1 MQGFGVHTFRLVNE
15 AGESQFCKFHWT
27 PLQGTHSLMWDEAV
41 RINGADPDFHRRD
54 LWEAIESGN
63 FPAWELGLQ
72 VFSEA
77 EAESF
82 GFDVLDPTKIV
93 PEELVPLRPVGRMV
107 LDRNPD
113 NFFAETEQVA
123 FCTAHIIPGIDFS
136 NDPLLQGR
144 IHSYVDTQLTR
155 LGGPNFHEIP
165 INAPIAQVQNN
176 QRDGMHRQAIHRGR
190 VSYEPNSLAGG
201 CPFQAGARGFT
212 SFPQPIAEDKVRGS
226 PELFAEHYAQAS
238 LFFHSQSP
246 VEQAHIANAF
256 RFELTRVQVPAIR
269 RRVLAQLAN
278 VDMGLAQDVADGLG
292 MEVPDPLPLASNAAA
307 PEYAPSPALSL
318 LARPGET
325 GIRTRK
331 VAILVAHGV
340 DAAMVRTLYEGLLGD
355 GAVPRVVASTLGQ
368 VKGRDGD
375 VLDAEI
381 TLEAGPSVLYDAVII
396 PDGEGAVELLGRDAH
411 AQDFV
416 REQYRHCKP
425 IMAVGAGAGLLQKT
439 SVPPTLPDGSPDPA
453 LVGTEATDLP
463 AAYAAFKQAL
473 SGHRAFARETDP
485 PAV

>member
-1 MQGFGVHTFRLVNE
+1 M
-15 AGESQFCKFHWT
+15 
-27 PLQGTHSLMWDEAV
+27 
-41 RINGADPDFHRRD
+41 
-54 LWEAIESGN
+54 
-63 FPAWELGLQ
+63 
-72 VFSEA
+72 
-77 EAESF
+77 
-82 GFDVLDPTKIV
+82 
-93 PEELVPLRPVGRMV
+93 VPLRTVGRLV

-176 QRDGMHRQAIHRGR
+176 QRDGLHRQAINRGR
-190 VSYEPNSLAGG
+190 VNYEPNSLGGG

-226 PELFAEHYAQAS
+226 PELFAEHYAQAR
-238 LFFHSQSP
+238 LFFSSQTH

-256 RFELTRVQVPAIR
+256 RFELTRVQIPAVR
-269 RRVLAQLAN
+269 QRVLAQLAN
-278 VDMGLAQDVADGLG
+278 VDMTLAADVAEGLG
-292 MEVPDPLPLASNAAA
+292 MQVPDPLPLATSAPP
-307 PEYAPSPALSL
+307 PEYDPSPALSL

-340 DAAMVRTLYEGLLGD
+340 DEAMVQKLYDSLLAD
-355 GAVPRVVASTLGQ
+355 GAVPRLVGNTLGQ
-368 VKGRDGD
+368 VNGKGGAALD
-375 VLDAEI
+375 VEI
-381 TLEAGPSVLYDAVII
+381 TLEAGPSVLYDAVVI
-396 PDGEGAVELLGRDAH
+396 PDGESAAEQLGRNAH

-416 REQYRHCKP
+416 KEQYRHCKP
-425 IMAVGAGAGLLQKT
+425 IMAVGSGAVLLQKAN
-439 SVPPTLPDGSPDPA
+439 VPPTLPDGSPDPA
-453 LVGTEATDLP
+453 LVGTDASDLD
-463 AAYAAFKQAL
+463 AAYSAFKQAL
-473 SGHRAFARETDP
+473 SGHRAFERETDP
-485 PAV
+485 PMV

>member
-1 MQGFGVHTFRLVNE
+1 
-15 AGESQFCKFHWT
+15 
-27 PLQGTHSLMWDEAV
+27 
-41 RINGADPDFHRRD
+41 
-54 LWEAIESGN
+54 
-63 FPAWELGLQ
+63 
-72 VFSEA
+72 
-77 EAESF
+77 
-82 GFDVLDPTKIV
+82 
-93 PEELVPLRPVGRMV
+93 
-107 LDRNPD
+107 
-113 NFFAETEQVA
+113 
-123 FCTAHIIPGIDFS
+123 
-136 NDPLLQGR
+136 
-144 IHSYVDTQLTR
+144 
-155 LGGPNFHEIP
+155 
-165 INAPIAQVQNN
+165 
-176 QRDGMHRQAIHRGR
+176 
-190 VSYEPNSLAGG
+190 
-201 CPFQAGARGFT
+201 
-212 SFPQPIAEDKVRGS
+212 VRGS

-307 PEYAPSPALSL
+307 PDYAPSPALSL

-325 GIRTRK
+325 GIRARK

-340 DAAMVRTLYEGLLGD
+340 DAAMVHKLYEGLLGD

-375 VLDAEI
+375 ILDAEI

-425 IMAVGAGAGLLQKT
+425 IMAVGAGAGLLQKA

-453 LVGTEATDLP
+453 LVGTEAADLP